1 MSQFNI
7 GDVVKRGNGKVEYVV
22 ASIDGDKVT
31 VESMNTGKPVTV
43 DVSALTL
50 LRAAETEPM
59 NVPLSAPVSDA
70 DTVQVSDT
78 EEAFDPREDRR
89 QSAYGLAIL
98 AAVLR
103 KDPRA
108 GMTNRN
114 ALKPIGSTRAKVR
127 KRVKAERTRYHQAGQ
142 RYNAMVREY
151 GQYTP
156 NAA

>member
-22 ASIDGDKVT
+22 ASIDGDKAT

-50 LRAAETEPM
+50 LRAAETDPM
-59 NVPLSAPVSDA
+59 NDPQG
-70 DTVQVSDT
+70 TVTVDLVEESG
-78 EEAFDPREDRR
+78 EAFDPREDRR

-98 AAVLR
+98 NAILR